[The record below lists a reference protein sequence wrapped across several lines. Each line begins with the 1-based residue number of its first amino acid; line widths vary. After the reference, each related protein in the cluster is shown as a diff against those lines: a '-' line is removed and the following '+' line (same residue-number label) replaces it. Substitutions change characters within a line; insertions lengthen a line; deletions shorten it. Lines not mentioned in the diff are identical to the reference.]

1 MVSLGLDTYVGDPI
15 SQFALT
21 TEDFSTLG
29 RRLAGLGLPTA
40 LVLEGGYAATELG
53 PTPSRSFTALKRVGE
68 TAATNSRTH
77 RKGEERW
84 IKWNVWWSGRV

>member
-1 MVSLGLDTYVGDPI
+1 MPPPSW
-15 SQFALT
+15 
-21 TEDFSTLG
+21 
-29 RRLAGLGLPTA
+29 
-40 LVLEGGYAATELG
+40 G
-53 PTPSRSFTALKRVGE
+53 PTPSRSFTALKRIGE